1 MIKKKKKISK
11 KKTKKSKKKAP
22 IKKQTK
28 KKATRKKL
36 VPKKKKT
43 NKRPKVLESEFLEVL
58 DKITKKLIHKFR
70 FGYHSAED
78 MKQQASI
85 FALEALDRYDGKRPL
100 ENFLWTHVRN
110 RLFNFKRNN
119 YQRPDSPCIGC
130 KFHDKNFDKSKNGCL
145 EFTNKMDCHLY
156 NNWFKRNENKKNIMQ
171 PSYIENDQEYFSSKF
186 GSDVAGDKEIV
197 EFLDANI
204 ESEFRESYLKLK
216 HGTKV
221 NKDKFDKLKAHILT
235 LLKDYNQR

>member
-1 MIKKKKKISK
+1 MSK
-11 KKTKKSKKKAP
+11 KKTKKKK
-22 IKKQTK
+22 TS
-28 KKATRKKL
+28 
-36 VPKKKKT
+36 KKKKT
-43 NKRPKVLESEFLEVL
+43 TKKTAKTQLKPKKKARKNLVKKKTKRSSKVLESEFLAVL

-70 FGYHSAED
+70 FGYHSTED

-130 KFHDKNFDKSKNGCL
+130 KFHDKKLEKSESGCL
-145 EFTNKMDCHLY
+145 EFTNKIDCHLY

-171 PSYIENDQEYFSSKF
+171 PSYIENEQEYFSSKF
-186 GSDVAGDKEIV
+186 GSDIAGDKEIV

-204 ESEFRESYLKLK
+204 EAEFRESYLKLK

-235 LLKDYNQR
+235 LLRDYNK

>member
-1 MIKKKKKISK
+1 MSKKKTSRKKKKTKTTKVAPKK
-11 KKTKKSKKKAP
+11 KKTKKKVLSRKKKQ
-22 IKKQTK
+22 IK
-28 KKATRKKL
+28 
-36 VPKKKKT
+36 VS
-43 NKRPKVLESEFLEVL
+43 ESEFLEVL

-70 FGYHSAED
+70 FGYHSVED

-130 KFHDKNFDKSKNGCL
+130 KFHDKNCSNSLEGCL
-145 EFTNKMDCHLY
+145 EFEKKIDCTLY
-156 NNWFKRNENKKNIMQ
+156 SNWFKRNENKKNIMQ
-171 PSYIENDQEYFSSKF
+171 PSYIENEQEYFCNRF
-186 GSDVAGDKEIV
+186 GSDIVGDKEII

-204 ESEFRESYLKLK
+204 ESEYRESYLKLK
-216 HGTKV
+216 HGTKI
-221 NKDKFDKLKAHILT
+221 NKDKFDKLKAHIYT
-235 LLKDYNQR
+235 LLKKNNE

>member
-1 MIKKKKKISK
+1 MTKKKKKTSK
-11 KKTKKSKKKAP
+11 KKTKKSKTKKSP
-22 IKKQTK
+22 VKQTK

-36 VPKKKKT
+36 APKKKKV

-70 FGYHSAED
+70 FGYHSTED

-130 KFHDKNFDKSKNGCL
+130 KFHDKNLENSKSGCL
-145 EFTNKMDCHLY
+145 EFTNKIDCHLY

-235 LLKDYNQR
+235 LLNDYNQR